1 MGGRRGRV
9 VTPNLV
15 DQALDWYNLIRAKQQ
30 CRQHRTLLGTAER
43 QTFAV
48 EPHLERPKDEELDD
62 ALAVRHISSKALSWR
77 AEKAGRAG
85 CERPA
90 RRFEWAVGVLPARAR
105 RSGEL

>member
-48 EPHLERPKDEELDD
+48 EPHLERKSMTLSRFVTSAAKHFPGARKRPVEPD
-62 ALAVRHISSKALSWR
+62 ASVLQGDSSGL
-77 AEKAGRAG
+77 
-85 CERPA
+85 
-90 RRFEWAVGVLPARAR
+90 
-105 RSGEL
+105 